1 MVKIELKKED
11 DKEGIVVEALL
22 DSGVIGLV
30 MSLEFARKN
39 KFRKNKLDR
48 LIYVR
53 NVNSTFNYKEL
64 IEHMVE
70 VELFTKSTKKEQ
82 K

>member
-11 DKEGIVVEALL
+11 DKEGIIVEALL

-48 LIYVR
+48 LIYMR

-64 IEHMVE
+64 SEHMVE

>member
-48 LIYVR
+48 LIYMR

>member
-1 MVKIELKKED
+1 VKIELKKED